1 LGAQQS
7 GDTKATSALEGA
19 MQQQIAKLLSK
30 AQQNK
35 CASLH
40 HPTFPRL
47 FSSFLGFLQTVRGQ
61 KVLRVRCLLM
71 LSGVRLLRRGA
82 VMSML
87 TQSVQEVNTT
97 CR

>member
-1 LGAQQS
+1 
-7 GDTKATSALEGA
+7 

-35 CASLH
+35 CATLR
-40 HPTFPRL
+40 HPTFPRR
-47 FSSFLGFLQTVRGQ
+47 FSSFLGCFANVREQQ
-61 KVLRVRCLLM
+61 KVEGCHLLM

>member
-1 LGAQQS
+1 
-7 GDTKATSALEGA
+7 
-19 MQQQIAKLLSK
+19 
-30 AQQNK
+30 
-35 CASLH
+35 
-40 HPTFPRL
+40 
-47 FSSFLGFLQTVRGQ
+47 
-61 KVLRVRCLLM
+61 M

>member
-1 LGAQQS
+1 
-7 GDTKATSALEGA
+7 

-35 CASLH
+35 CASLP
-40 HPTFPRL
+40 HPTFSKTL
-47 FSSFLGFLQTVRGQ
+47 LLFLGRFFANVREQQ
-61 KVLRVRCLLM
+61 KVEGCCLLM